1 MSKLSLSSPENS
13 ETGQAETGWRR
24 LLHGGGAAK
33 PPSPTA
39 RQSSELTE
47 LARTFEQ
54 SRAGWFWSVDQDLRM
69 TYISPQVAEMFG
81 CQVGDML
88 GQPFQC
94 LFRIN
99 SGDDGSITRT
109 LPFVLGKR
117 GKFASLSLRAAAD
130 GGECWWAVSGQPILG
145 RAGDFQGYRGSAL
158 DITTSHLS
166 HAESD
171 RLTSSDSLT
180 GLASRHKM
188 SNRLQAILTAY
199 RAAKRSCA
207 LIMIDLDRF
216 KQVNDT
222 LGHQAG
228 DELLK
233 QASQRLTRVVSERC
247 EIGRIGGD
255 EFQVILPDMD
265 DRGQLGEIAKKII
278 SIVSQPYTING
289 VRCVIG
295 ASAGVAIAP
304 YDGIESEELTR
315 SADLALYSA
324 KNDGRGRYRF
334 YSSDLHDEAES
345 RRQIEDDLRDAL
357 ARGEIWLAYQPVVEA
372 KTNLISGFEAL
383 IRWDHPERG
392 PISPG
397 IFIPIAEEANLI
409 GDLGEWA
416 LRQACTDAASW
427 VGVARVAV
435 NVSAVQFGREGLP
448 AIVASALR
456 NSGLAPERLELEIT
470 ESVFIGESADTDA
483 TFATLKKLGVRL
495 ALDDFGTGYSS
506 LGYLKSAPFDKIKID
521 QSFVSD
527 ATKSGNR
534 NSALIAAIVSLADA
548 LDMETTAEGV
558 ETLDTLDLIRKLNVS
573 HVQGYVYSRPLP
585 NVGIAERLARGD
597 LEIKPSGPKSNR
609 SDRKTLFRKA
619 GVIHEDH
626 RYEVTMRNLSK
637 TGALIEGLLDVPL
650 GTEFV
655 LDFGEGQLAVSTVVR
670 SKENC
675 QGLTFEVPLISDGS
689 DGLCTRHRI
698 SPYSLAAAGMPLAA
712 LPSGQYPLT
721 QNGQIQDLSQ
731 SKFSLPAFRLTDGS
745 DGSRRVA

>member
-1 MSKLSLSSPENS
+1 
-13 ETGQAETGWRR
+13 
-24 LLHGGGAAK
+24 
-33 PPSPTA
+33 
-39 RQSSELTE
+39 
-47 LARTFEQ
+47 
-54 SRAGWFWSVDQDLRM
+54 
-69 TYISPQVAEMFG
+69 
-81 CQVGDML
+81 
-88 GQPFQC
+88 
-94 LFRIN
+94 
-99 SGDDGSITRT
+99 
-109 LPFVLGKR
+109 
-117 GKFASLSLRAAAD
+117 
-130 GGECWWAVSGQPILG
+130 
-145 RAGDFQGYRGSAL
+145 
-158 DITTSHLS
+158 
-166 HAESD
+166 
-171 RLTSSDSLT
+171 
-180 GLASRHKM
+180 
-188 SNRLQAILTAY
+188 
-199 RAAKRSCA
+199 
-207 LIMIDLDRF
+207 
-216 KQVNDT
+216 
-222 LGHQAG
+222 
-228 DELLK
+228 
-233 QASQRLTRVVSERC
+233 
-247 EIGRIGGD
+247 
-255 EFQVILPDMD
+255 
-265 DRGQLGEIAKKII
+265 
-278 SIVSQPYTING
+278 
-289 VRCVIG
+289 
-295 ASAGVAIAP
+295 
-304 YDGIESEELTR
+304 
-315 SADLALYSA
+315 
-324 KNDGRGRYRF
+324 
-334 YSSDLHDEAES
+334 
-345 RRQIEDDLRDAL
+345 
-357 ARGEIWLAYQPVVEA
+357 VEA

-435 NVSAVQFGREGLP
+435 NVSAVQVAREGLP

-456 NSGLAPERLELEIT
+456 NSGLAPERLALEIT

-712 LPSGQYPLT
+712 LPAGQYPLT